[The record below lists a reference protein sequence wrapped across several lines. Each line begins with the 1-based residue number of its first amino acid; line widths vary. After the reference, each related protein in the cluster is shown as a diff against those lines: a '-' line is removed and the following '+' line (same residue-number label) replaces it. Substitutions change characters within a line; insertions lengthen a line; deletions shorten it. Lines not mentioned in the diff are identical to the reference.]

1 MQLELICAS
10 AAPALDVYL
19 ELPATNLLLSDRPTL
34 LTVGVIGPGTPLFI
48 DMQGPL
54 IGDERELP
62 ITLTVAFKDIA
73 GRSYEQTM
81 VVDLAKQLPL
91 GLGGDH
97 FGEGMS
103 RQLAQ
108 IESAVKGMGASIG
121 TQLKA
126 QDQYV
131 RSVLRR

>member
-1 MQLELICAS
+1 MRFRGTGV
-10 AAPALDVYL
+10 DVCL

-62 ITLTVAFKDIA
+62 DHSDRLHSKDIA

-81 VVDLAKQLPL
+81 VVDLACEQLPL

-131 RSVLRR
+131 RSVLQR